1 LPGRPGFFI
10 PFLRL
15 FYSFSYCIAVRLKNN
30 ELNAVLLFKKTDEEE
45 KEVAGYLKI
54 RIFS

>member
-15 FYSFSYCIAVRLKNN
+15 FCSFSYCIAVRLKNN